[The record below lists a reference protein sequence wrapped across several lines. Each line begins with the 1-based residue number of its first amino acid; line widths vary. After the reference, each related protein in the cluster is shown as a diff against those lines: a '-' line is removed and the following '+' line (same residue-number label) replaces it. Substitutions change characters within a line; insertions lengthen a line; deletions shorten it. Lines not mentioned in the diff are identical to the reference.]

1 MTGSKSTPRTR
12 MSRMLK
18 TPRSRGLLNGLLL
31 MLLALWG
38 GFIPFVGPYFDF
50 GFGSGDAWVYNSDRL
65 VLSILP
71 AIAVFLGGLF
81 LLASANRPVAVLGS
95 WLAALGGLWF
105 VVGTTIAPLWNAGAG
120 KPLGGQARQ
129 IAEQLSFFQG
139 LGAVIIMLAAVALGR
154 FLVVGVREA
163 RRAEAGRVERAEAG
177 RVERERAAPAEDRA
191 HGSTAAP
198 QWEEQERPRHDDRQP
213 AGHGG
218 HAGPGAQLRRRLG
231 GTGRPRGRE

>member
-1 MTGSKSTPRTR
+1 MTGSRSTPRTR
-12 MSRMLK
+12 MSGMLK

-31 MLLALWG
+31 TLLALWG

-71 AIAVFLGGLF
+71 AVAVFVGGLF

-120 KPLGGQARQ
+120 RPLGGQTRQ

-139 LGAVIIMLAAVALGR
+139 LGAVVIMLAAVALGR

-163 RRAEAGRVERAEAG
+163 RRAEAGQ
-177 RVERERAAPAEDRA
+177 VERERAAPAEDRA

-198 QWEEQERPRHDDRQP
+198 QWEDQERPRHDGRQP

-218 HAGPGAQLRRRLG
+218 HAGPGAQLRRRLSG
-231 GTGRPRGRE
+231 MGRTRGHE

>member
-1 MTGSKSTPRTR
+1 MTGSMTTPRTR
-12 MSRMLK
+12 MSGMLK

-71 AIAVFLGGLF
+71 AIAVFVGGLF
-81 LLASANRPVAVLGS
+81 LLVSANRPVAVLGS

-139 LGAVIIMLAAVALGR
+139 LGAVIILLAGVALGR

-177 RVERERAAPAEDRA
+177 RVERERAVPAEDRA

-198 QWEEQERPRHDDRQP
+198 QWEKQERPRHDARQS
-213 AGHGG
+213 ARNEG
-218 HAGPGAQLRRRLG
+218 HAGPGA
-231 GTGRPRGRE
+231 

>member
-1 MTGSKSTPRTR
+1 MSTPRTR
-12 MSRMLK
+12 MSGMLK

-71 AIAVFLGGLF
+71 AIAVFAGGLF
-81 LLASANRPVAVLGS
+81 LLASANRPVAVFGS

-105 VVGTTIAPLWNAGAG
+105 VVGTTIAPLWNAGPG
-120 KPLGGQARQ
+120 KPLGGQTRQ

-139 LGAVIIMLAAVALGR
+139 LGAVILMLAAVALGR

-163 RRAEAGRVERAEAG
+163 RRAEAGRVEK
-177 RVERERAAPAEDRA
+177 ERAAPVEDRA

-198 QWEEQERPRHDDRQP
+198 HWEEQERPRHDGRQP

-218 HAGPGAQLRRRLG
+218 HAGPGAKLRRRLSR
-231 GTGRPRGRE
+231 TGRTRGHE